1 MRPPM
6 TLKTFFLLG
15 VGTLCWIELF
25 AGDLAGQQRFP
36 FSRVTS
42 NDESVLKLT
51 EKAGPW
57 LIMVTSFSGEE
68 GEQQA
73 KRLAM
78 ELQTRHKLKAY
89 THVQEFNF
97 ELESKGVGYRVVELA
112 NNEKVAVPS
121 VMNPAN
127 PTSFQEH
134 AVLVGDFP
142 SIEDPK
148 AQRTLEMVKKL
159 QPESLAQV
167 NLEEALYD
175 EELPGGRV
183 QAMRAW
189 LDSDR
194 GKEFRPLRSAFLMA
208 NPLLP
213 DEYFAAR
220 RIDKTIL
227 DLNSG
232 LKYSLLN
239 CPGDY
244 SVKVASF
251 TGSSTMVQ
259 SEMEKIRQEEQL
271 KKRNKQSITDSKLA
285 DAAKKAT
292 LLTIELRRQGYEAY
306 EFHDR
311 FESYVC
317 VGSFD
322 WVTEEDKYG
331 RQRINPEI
339 EKTIA
344 TFKGQDVAS
353 GIDGQNNKTLSGK
366 TFPLPAKFLEAGI
379 SCDVQPLPVMIPK
392 KENAR
397 FAAKLFER
405 FK

>member
-1 MRPPM
+1 MRPPIS
-6 TLKTFFLLG
+6 LKTMLFVATGSFLLIQLLA
-15 VGTLCWIELF
+15 V
-25 AGDLAGQQRFP
+25 DLYAQRFP
-36 FSRVTS
+36 FGRANASDGA
-42 NDESVLKLT
+42 NLKLT
-51 EKAGPW
+51 ENAGPW
-57 LIMVTSFSGEE
+57 LIMVASFSGEG

-73 KRLAM
+73 KRLAA
-78 ELQTRHKLKAY
+78 ELQTRHKLKVY
-89 THVQEFNF
+89 THAQEFNF
-97 ELESKGVGYRVVELA
+97 ESETKGVGYRVVELA
-112 NNEKVAVPS
+112 GSEQMAVPS
-121 VMNPAN
+121 VMTPAN
-127 PTSFQEH
+127 PGNIEEH
-134 AVLVGDFP
+134 AVLVGDFL

-148 AQRTLEMVKKL
+148 AQRTLDMIKKL
-159 QPESLAQV
+159 QPESMARINV
-167 NLEEALYD
+167 EEGLKED
-175 EELPGGRV
+175 LPGDRV
-183 QAMRAW
+183 QAFRAW
-189 LDSDR
+189 FDLDA
-194 GKEFRPLRSAFLMA
+194 GGEIRPLRSAFLIA

-213 DEYFAAR
+213 DEFFAAR

-251 TGSSTMVQ
+251 TGSSTMIQ
-259 SEMEKIRQEEQL
+259 SEMEKIKQEEMR
-271 KKRNKQSITDSKLA
+271 KKRSKQNLTDSKLA

-322 WVTEEDKYG
+322 WATEEDKYG

-344 TFKGQDVAS
+344 IFKGQNVTSTTDS
-353 GIDGQNNKTLSGK
+353 QNNQTLVGR
-366 TFPLPAKFLEAGI
+366 TFPLPKKFSEAGI
-379 SCDVQPLPVMIPK
+379 NCDVQPLPVLIPK
-392 KENAR
+392 KENSR
-397 FAAKLFER
+397 FASKLFER

>member
-6 TLKTFFLLG
+6 TLKTFYLLA
-15 VGTLCWIELF
+15 VGTLCWIQLF
-25 AGDLAGQQRFP
+25 AGNLAGQQRFP
-36 FSRVTS
+36 FSRVMSQEDSGLT
-42 NDESVLKLT
+42 LT

-68 GEQQA
+68 GEQEA

-78 ELQTRHKLKAY
+78 ELKTRHKLKAY

-97 ELESKGVGYRVVELA
+97 DPESKGVGYRVVELS
-112 NNEKVAVPS
+112 NHEKVAVPS

-127 PTSFQEH
+127 PTSFREH
-134 AVLVGDFP
+134 AVLVGDFS
-142 SIEDPK
+142 SIEDSK
-148 AQRTLEMVKKL
+148 AQRTLELVKKL
-159 QPESLAQV
+159 QPESLAQI
-167 NLEEALYD
+167 NLQEGLYQ

-213 DEYFAAR
+213 EEYFAAR
-220 RIDKTIL
+220 RVDKTIL

-251 TGSSTMVQ
+251 AGSSTMVQ
-259 SEMEKIRQEEQL
+259 SEMEKIRQDEQL
-271 KKRNKQSITDSKLA
+271 KKRNRQSVTESKLA

-322 WVTEEDKYG
+322 WVSEEDKNG
-331 RQRINPEI
+331 RQKINPEI

-353 GIDGQNNKTLSGK
+353 GIDGRNNTTLSGK

-379 SCDVQPLPVMIPK
+379 ACDVQPLPVMIPK
-392 KENAR
+392 KENTR